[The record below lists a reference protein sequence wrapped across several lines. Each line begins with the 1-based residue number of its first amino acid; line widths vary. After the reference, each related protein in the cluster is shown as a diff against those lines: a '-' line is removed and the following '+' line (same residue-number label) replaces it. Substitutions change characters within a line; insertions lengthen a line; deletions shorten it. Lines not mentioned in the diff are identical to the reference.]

1 MKNKLLTATATI
13 IAALLLMVSCADRS
27 HDSFIEDINGGKTTV
42 TPTPTPTPK
51 PQPTPVPTPQP
62 KPVKPKI
69 KVVPKFKEYQ
79 RIETLKDF
87 QISSFLKGKFKG
99 IIANEEVE
107 VEVLYTIND
116 NEFSV
121 KTITDLSKVS
131 YSAKEAYRLSNVEGL
146 NYFQYTNEE
155 HKKMG
160 TNVEILELKVASAT
174 PEYDGPQD
182 NRGISIRGT
191 YLKDG
196 IPYSIWIYIQDM
208 PNEEHIIEFRKVRRY
223 GDYDIYDQ
231 GTLYPI
237 K

>member
-1 MKNKLLTATATI
+1 MKNKLLTTTATI

-27 HDSFIEDINGGKTTV
+27 HDSFIEDINGGKTT
-42 TPTPTPTPK
+42 PTPAPK

-62 KPVKPKI
+62 QPKPVKPKR
-69 KVVPKFKEYQ
+69 KVIPKFKEYQ

-87 QISSFLKGKFKG
+87 QISSFLKGKFRG
-99 IIANEEVE
+99 IIANEE

-131 YSAKEAYRLSNVEGL
+131 YSAREAYRLSNVEGL

-182 NRGISIRGT
+182 NRGISIRGM

-196 IPYSIWIYIQDM
+196 IPYSIWIYILDM
-208 PNEEHIIEFRKVRRY
+208 FNEEHIIEFRKVRRY
-223 GDYDIYDQ
+223 VDYDVYDR

-237 K
+237 I